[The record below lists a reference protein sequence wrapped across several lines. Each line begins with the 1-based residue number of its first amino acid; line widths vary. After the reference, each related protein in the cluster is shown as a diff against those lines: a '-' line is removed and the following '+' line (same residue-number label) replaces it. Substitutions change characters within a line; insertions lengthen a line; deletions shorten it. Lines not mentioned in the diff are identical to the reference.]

1 MRPKLKQ
8 KINSLL
14 SGGVVYKIKKTG
26 VNGSV
31 QKTPLI
37 SRNFTRCSS

>member
-26 VNGSV
+26 V
-31 QKTPLI
+31 KDL
-37 SRNFTRCSS
+37 FKKHH